1 VARLPGVFGRGRK
14 RVRSHTS
21 RAVAAIRAVV
31 PGTLRT
37 VADIQVDP
45 ELLRTRATQL
55 VAMAA
60 GLATLTSRVR
70 GMADGAEWL
79 GTRLA
84 ARHAELTTA
93 LARDVE
99 ELTWLAEGLRREAD
113 AVTDCD
119 RSARRRL
126 SKIATELGGRDLPTG
141 GLG

>member
-1 VARLPGVFGRGRK
+1 M
-14 RVRSHTS
+14 
-21 RAVAAIRAVV
+21 

-55 VAMAA
+55 VALAG
-60 GLATLTSRVR
+60 GLATLTVRVR
-70 GMADGAEWL
+70 GTADGAEWL
-79 GTRLA
+79 GARLA
-84 ARHAELTTA
+84 ARHAELSGA

-99 ELTWLAEGLRREAD
+99 ELTRLAEGLRREAD

-126 SKIATELGGRDLPTG
+126 SKIARELAGGDPPTS